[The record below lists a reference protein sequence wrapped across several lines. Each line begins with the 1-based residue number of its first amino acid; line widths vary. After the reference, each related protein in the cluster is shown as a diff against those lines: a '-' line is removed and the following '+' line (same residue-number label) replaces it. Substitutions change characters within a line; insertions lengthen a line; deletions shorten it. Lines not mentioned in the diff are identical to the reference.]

1 MVRPKTGEAIEC
13 PKCLTSENVIK
24 GGKTRS
30 AIPKQ
35 KYKCTSCP
43 NYFVLDPLRVHG
55 VIKPSKHSPTPSIIT
70 IDGDREKTM
79 ADLGRKAGISREAVR
94 MKIQNRLPI
103 LGKIWSKDQSME
115 NPTKPKT
122 EKRVIS
128 ASGLSPDL
136 AEWVDRQPNKSIWL
150 RSILQDA
157 YDRENLKGSI
167 PNT

>member
-1 MVRPKTGEAIEC
+1 MKKREAIEC

-35 KYKCTSCP
+35 KYKCISCP
-43 NYFVLDPLRVHG
+43 NYFVLNPLRVHG
-55 VIKPSKHSPTPSIIT
+55 VVKPSKHSPIPSIVT
-70 IDGDREKTM
+70 IDGCREKTM

-94 MKIQNRLPI
+94 MKIQNHIPI
-103 LGKIWSKDQSME
+103 LGKIWSKDQSMR

-136 AEWVDRQPNKSIWL
+136 AGWIDRQPNKSTWL
-150 RSILQDA
+150 RLILQDA
-157 YDRENLKGSI
+157 YDRENSKCSN
-167 PNT
+167 PNP